1 MRTHSYLLAII
12 LLGLAS
18 PFVSASMADENQ
30 SESQQQKLVLKKGD
44 RIVLIGNTFADQ
56 QRLYN
61 YLETLLTSH
70 ATVKNIT
77 FRNLA
82 WSGDTLSLRPRPL
95 NFGSLDEHLQQQKAD
110 IIIACFGMN
119 ESFAGQTGLKQ
130 FTDDWEKFLK
140 HVASQ
145 QFNGTSA
152 PQIVMISPIA
162 HENVRPPFPDPTEH
176 NQNLLKYTQAM
187 QAVAETHNVPF
198 VDLFTASK
206 KLMDENPSQKL
217 TRNGIHLNE
226 YGYWAIDQIIAN
238 QLLGTQ
244 IKSPQIIADIKSNHI
259 QATNAKII
267 DQSFQPDTI
276 QFTVKEKILP
286 IPTPPVS
293 AIVHNEFLTAQ
304 PRLTVKN
311 LPAGTYR
318 LTVNGTPI
326 TKASHTDWGRGLQL
340 QNLPS
345 QEQVNDLRTSIDRK
359 NELFFYVYRA
369 HNAEYIFGR
378 RTKPF
383 GAVSFPP
390 EMQTF
395 GKLIQDKEAT
405 VRKQSRPRG
414 ETQWELVKLE

>member
-1 MRTHSYLLAII
+1 MRTHSYLLALI

-18 PFVSASMADENQ
+18 PFVSVSIANENQ

-70 ATVKNIT
+70 APVKNIT

-95 NFGSLDEHLQQQKAD
+95 NFGSLDEHLKQQKAD

-130 FTDDWEKFLK
+130 FTNDWEKFLK
-140 HVASQ
+140 HVALQ
-145 QFNGTSA
+145 QFNGNSA
-152 PQIVMISPIA
+152 PQVVMISPIA
-162 HENVRPPFPDPTEH
+162 HENVGPPFPDPTEH
-176 NQNLLKYTQAM
+176 NQSLLKYTQAM

-226 YGYWAIDQIIAN
+226 YGYWAVDQIIAS

-244 IKSPQIIADIKSNHI
+244 IKSPEIIADIKSNNI

-267 DQSFQPDTI
+267 QQSFRPDTI
-276 QFTVKEKILP
+276 QFTVKEKTLP
-286 IPTPPVS
+286 IPAPPAS

-326 TKASHTDWGRGLQL
+326 AKASHTEWSRGLQL

-345 QEQVNDLRTSIDRK
+345 QEQANDLRASIDRK

-405 VRKQSRPRG
+405 VKKQARPKG
-414 ETQWELVKLE
+414 ETKWELVRLE